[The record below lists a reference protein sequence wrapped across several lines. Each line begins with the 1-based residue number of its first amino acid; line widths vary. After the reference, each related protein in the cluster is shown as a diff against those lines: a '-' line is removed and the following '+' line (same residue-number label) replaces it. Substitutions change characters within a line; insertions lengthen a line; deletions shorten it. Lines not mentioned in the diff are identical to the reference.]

1 MTINKPLTAKLVSIK
16 LTLEEYRAL
25 ATNGQVTSNIDEVD
39 EYLKKKGWIL
49 CREDEYLAISVV
61 ADLLRS
67 SPNVKETME
76 QISKV
81 FTVLPEDDDDIVT

>member
-39 EYLKKKGWIL
+39 EYLKDKGLVFELPQGPAFFNGQWI
-49 CREDEYLAISVV
+49 
-61 ADLLRS
+61 
-67 SPNVKETME
+67 
-76 QISKV
+76 
-81 FTVLPEDDDDIVT
+81 